1 MSEIVRL
8 VTFKSFAPS
17 KYPNPALQWH
27 YRILQ
32 AIALEEELPQ
42 KAEDKTIPKY
52 SLFHKRIGNEA
63 RTWGEILNNAV
74 PAGRVQS
81 SSSNKR
87 RAVSNG
93 DDAEERPKVKREKKE
108 VTKASSDK
116 IESLYE
122 QGTLMTVC

>member
-63 RTWGEILNNAV
+63 RKWGEILNNAA

-81 SSSNKR
+81 SSSHKR
-87 RAVSNG
+87 RAASNG
-93 DDAEERPKVKREKKE
+93 DETEERPKVKREKKE

-122 QGTLMTVC
+122 QGALMTVC

>member
-63 RTWGEILNNAV
+63 RKWGEILNNAA

-81 SSSNKR
+81 SSSHKR

-93 DDAEERPKVKREKKE
+93 DETEERPKVKREKKE

-116 IESLYE
+116 VESLYE
-122 QGTLMTVC
+122 QGALMTVC

>member
-63 RTWGEILNNAV
+63 RKWGEILNNAA

-81 SSSNKR
+81 SSSHKR

-93 DDAEERPKVKREKKE
+93 DETEERPKVKREKKE

-116 IESLYE
+116 VESLYE
-122 QGTLMTVC
+122 QGILMTVC

>member
-1 MSEIVRL
+1 MSEIIRL

-63 RTWGEILNNAV
+63 HTWGELLNHAV

-81 SSSNKR
+81 SSSDKR
-87 RAVSNG
+87 RGVFDG
-93 DDAEERPKVKREKKE
+93 EEAEERPNVKREKKQVE
-108 VTKASSDK
+108 KASRDK

-122 QGTLMTVC
+122 QGTLMTV

>member
-63 RTWGEILNNAV
+63 RKWGEILNNAA

-81 SSSNKR
+81 SSSHKR

-93 DDAEERPKVKREKKE
+93 DETEERPKVKREKKE

-122 QGTLMTVC
+122 QGALMTVC